1 MKIFKTICFLSRPP
15 ATSLSNRKY
24 HKNYEENLMG
34 RAKWW
39 EDDDLLDR
47 YKEVLNSFFLQRVS
61 SGGSIPSVSSEN
73 VLWIVVIN
81 LWPGVFEM
89 N

>member
-1 MKIFKTICFLSRPP
+1 
-15 ATSLSNRKY
+15 
-24 HKNYEENLMG
+24 MG

-61 SGGSIPSVSSEN
+61 SGGSIPSISSEN